1 MIFSSC
7 RLFCSFRP
15 ATFLGK
21 SAFPD
26 SIWVIPEFLLHIF
39 ILASCIIFSS
49 KAVQLSDSR
58 LPAEAE
64 TPLTLISVSL
74 LFPGC
79 IVCCLPCCSIT
90 LIYVLSLL
98 CLSFHTSPY
107 EKPRSPP
114 PSLTSVS
121 SLNLSVPPSRIS
133 MQLTLTPFSFWFLQK
148 TYWLKATK
156 DSSFFIF
163 FFVVL
168 VPSVLSGTSILLL
181 YFRVRC
187 LMVKR

>member
-1 MIFSSC
+1 MQRSLWRFYLRVKSFGHKKHTHLNRYYIFIFFLMIFSSC

-26 SIWVIPEFLLHIF
+26 SIWVIPQFLLHIF

-121 SLNLSVPPSRIS
+121 SLNLSFPPSRIS
-133 MQLTLTPFSFWFLQK
+133 MQLTLNAFFL
-148 TYWLKATK
+148 LVSTK
-156 DSSFFIF
+156 N
-163 FFVVL
+163 
-168 VPSVLSGTSILLL
+168 LLIEGN
-181 YFRVRC
+181 
-187 LMVKR
+187 